1 MRLIER
7 QFISKIPQVGENRR
21 VARRC
26 EVCVPAERKL
36 DAKAGQKRKRAGR
49 ETAYECGK
57 CGKSVCV
64 TPCFELYH
72 THLDYEN
79 A

>member
-1 MRLIER
+1 MCTCRE
-7 QFISKIPQVGENRR
+7 
-21 VARRC
+21 
-26 EVCVPAERKL
+26 KL

-57 CGKSVCV
+57 CGKSLCV

-79 A
+79 AYIMLKCNNEQWQWQ